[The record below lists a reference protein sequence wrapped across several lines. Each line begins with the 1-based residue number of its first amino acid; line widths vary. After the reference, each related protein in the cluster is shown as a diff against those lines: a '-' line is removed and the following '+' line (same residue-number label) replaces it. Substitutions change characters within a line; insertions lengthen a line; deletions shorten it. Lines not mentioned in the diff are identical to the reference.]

1 MARPLAAEFPLVT
14 AVIKYT
20 EFNGAV
26 GKTVYV
32 ALVAKEEVISSLVL
46 ILSTVVEYLRVLP

>member
-1 MARPLAAEFPLVT
+1 MAKPLAAEFPLVT

-32 ALVAKEEVISSLVL
+32 ALVAKKEVINY
-46 ILSTVVEYLRVLP
+46 I